1 MTASRKELL
10 PKARKHDLVIES
22 LGDEVLVYD
31 LKRHRALC
39 LNETAALVW
48 EQCDG
53 RTTVGQAAQ
62 RIRARFNADVD
73 ENMIW
78 LALDRLGKERLLDG
92 SAGPPAS
99 KGVSRREAIRR
110 LGLATA
116 VALPL
121 VTSIVAPTAAQ
132 AASCITSQA
141 CAGRVQSDPGGCGN
155 TPCCTGGTCKPIPAN
170 AIHCACF

>member
-1 MTASRKELL
+1 MTSSRKELL
-10 PKARKHDLVIES
+10 PTARKHDLVIES

-53 RTTVGQAAQ
+53 RTTVGQAAE
-62 RIRARFNADVD
+62 RIRARFKAEVD

-78 LALDRLGKERLLDG
+78 LALDRLGKERLLEG
-92 SAGPPAS
+92 SGPPAPE
-99 KGVSRREAIRR
+99 GVSRREAIRR

-132 AASCITSQA
+132 AASCITSQT
-141 CAGRVQSDPGGCGN
+141 CADRHQSDSGGCGS
-155 TPCCTGGTCKPIPAN
+155 TPCCTGGACRPSGGDP
-170 AIHCACF
+170 IHCACF

>member
-22 LGDEVLVYD
+22 LVDEVLVYD

-48 EQCDG
+48 KQCDG
-53 RTTVGQAAQ
+53 RTTVGQAAE
-62 RIRARFNADVD
+62 RIKARFNAPVNED
-73 ENMIW
+73 IIR
-78 LALDRLGKERLLDG
+78 LALDRLGKEHLLEG

-99 KGVSRREAIRR
+99 GKGVSRREAIR
-110 LGLATA
+110 LGLAAA

-132 AASCITSQA
+132 TATCISIQT
-141 CAGRVQSDPGGCGN
+141 CAGRTQSPPGCGN
-155 TPCCTGGTCKPIPAN
+155 TPCCTGGTCQPVPGN
-170 AIHCACF
+170 PFHCACS